1 MVAPSSQ
8 SERWLRIALR
18 SAHIIA
24 FSVYA
29 GGIWY
34 GADRVGA
41 ALFWAGMSG
50 GALAAVSIARS
61 PGWILELRGVATVV
75 KIALIWI
82 AAAWPAG
89 QIPLLLI
96 AIGLASV
103 SSHMPGRYRYYSILS
118 RGECG
123 SGS

>member
-34 GADRVGA
+34 GADQVGA
-41 ALFWAGMSG
+41 ALFWSGASG
-50 GALAAVSIARS
+50 GALAAVNIVRS

-75 KIALIWI
+75 KIALIWV

-89 QIPLLLI
+89 QVALLVV
-96 AIGLASV
+96 AMGLASV
-103 SSHMPGRYRYYSILS
+103 SSHMPGRYRYYSI
-118 RGECG
+118 RPRK
-123 SGS
+123 